1 MIRSIDRAAKD
12 KALAELEEGEPAN
25 DFEQALTL
33 IAELKVVLI
42 ADDGAQGGLNAESRA
57 LIRTADVWCS
67 PLRLAIRPLYQ
78 RPRRLV
84 FAMCW
89 TSRFGSANSAYL
101 SRSHIG
107 PPRSILIWTEFR
119 SCKYSRHGCK

>member
-1 MIRSIDRAAKD
+1 MSNEDRRQH

-57 LIRTADVWCS
+57 LIRD
-67 PLRLAIRPLYQ
+67 LGKLLLKLKKDI
-78 RPRRLV
+78 PR
-84 FAMCW
+84 
-89 TSRFGSANSAYL
+89 
-101 SRSHIG
+101 
-107 PPRSILIWTEFR
+107 
-119 SCKYSRHGCK
+119 